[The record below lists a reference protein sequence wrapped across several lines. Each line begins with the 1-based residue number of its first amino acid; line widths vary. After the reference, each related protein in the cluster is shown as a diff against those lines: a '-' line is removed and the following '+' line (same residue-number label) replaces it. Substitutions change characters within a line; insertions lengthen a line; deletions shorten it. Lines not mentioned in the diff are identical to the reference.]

1 MVLSLTFAGMFTGI
15 VEALATVISVQ
26 RNESNLSFWLSSS
39 ISNQFKVDQ
48 SVAHNG
54 VCLTVEEINEDLYRV
69 TAIDETLKKT
79 NLGRWHEGTLVNL
92 ERSLTLSNR
101 LDGHLVQGHVDAT
114 AVCVRKKDAEGSTEY
129 RFEFPKQFA
138 ALVIE
143 KGSIAVNGISLT
155 IFDVSKSKF
164 SVAIIPYT
172 LAHTN
177 MQQVQP
183 ESIVNIEFDMI
194 GKYVNRIAALQK

>member
-1 MVLSLTFAGMFTGI
+1 MFTGI